1 MLRLVIPS
9 VLTLLLAGCAASP
22 QRFERVA
29 LTDRALQDPWETT
42 NRRVFAVSQKVDR
55 AVLMPIVNGYQF
67 IVPEAARR
75 GIGNLYGNLRE
86 PSYLV
91 NAVAQGKISHGFRA
105 FDRILVNGV
114 LGLGVADHATGMGLY
129 QQSHDFG
136 QTMAVWGVPSGPFVM
151 LPLLGPSTLRDTVGF
166 AVDFLFD
173 PVDQGK
179 NRILSF
185 NWRMAQLGVRVINI
199 RIKIANQGEQMLIGS
214 ADPYATMRSAWLQ
227 NRRYELWDGNP
238 PPVDDDDDDDAG
250 AVPDAATVPVDSTP
264 ATVPVAVAG
273 LPQ

>member
-1 MLRLVIPS
+1 MFRPVIPS
-9 VLTLLLAGCAASP
+9 LLALLLAACAASP

-42 NRRVFAVSQKVDR
+42 NRRIYAVSQQVDR
-55 AVLMPIVNGYQF
+55 AVLMPVVNGYQF

-136 QTMAVWGVPSGPFVM
+136 QTLAVWGVPSGPFLMV
-151 LPLLGPSTLRDTVGF
+151 PLLGPSTLRDAIGF
-166 AVDFLFD
+166 GVDFLFD

-185 NWRMAQLGVRVINI
+185 DWRMAQLGVRVINI
-199 RIKIANQGEQMLIGS
+199 RIKIANQGEQMLVGS
-214 ADPYATMRSAWLQ
+214 ADPYATIRSAWLQ

-238 PPVDDDDDDDAG
+238 PPVNDDDDDDTAG
-250 AVPDAATVPVDSTP
+250 TAAP
-264 ATVPVAVAG
+264 APAAVAG
-273 LPQ
+273 PPR